1 LLKDYGL
8 EVQKLFLEMMLE
20 DATAYVRV
28 ANIYK
33 PENFDK
39 SLRPAAEFIKEHSD
53 KHKTMPDRLQIS
65 ATTGIKLQS
74 VPDLN
79 DGHFDWFMGEFESFT
94 KRQEIER
101 AVLKAADLL
110 EAGDFDPIEK
120 LIKDAVQ
127 ISLTKDMGTDY
138 FADPAARIN
147 KYFNSGG
154 QVSTGWPQ
162 LDRLLYGGFSRGELN
177 IFAGG
182 SGSGKSLVMMNIAL
196 NWLQQGL
203 SGVYI
208 TLELSEELTSLR
220 TDAMLTQMS
229 TKDIRKDIDTTTMK
243 VMLVG
248 KKSGQ
253 YRVKGLPAQ
262 SNINDIR
269 SYIKEVQIQT
279 GIKVDFMMIDYLDLL
294 MPVSAKVSPNDL
306 FVKDKYVSEEL
317 RNLAKELGV
326 LMVTASQLN
335 RSAVEEIE
343 FDHSHI
349 SGGISK
355 INTADNVFGI
365 FTSRAM
371 KERGKYQI
379 QCMKSRSSTGVG
391 QKIDL
396 EYNIETM
403 RITDE
408 GGDEGTGYNKPQ
420 SSLMDSIKARSQIKV
435 ADTEST
441 STTSTK
447 WEKPTGTHAWEYQ
460 PGGKELKPEAA
471 EKVTAD
477 VQSAKLKQLL
487 GKIKTG

>member
-1 LLKDYGL
+1 MATEYTADL
-8 EVQKLFLEMMLE
+8 QKLFLEMMLQ
-20 DATAYVRV
+20 DAQSYVRV
-28 ANIYK
+28 QNIYN
-33 PENFDK
+33 PENFDR
-39 SLRPAAEFIKEHSD
+39 SVRAAATFIKEHSTQYRTLPSFD
-53 KHKTMPDRLQIS
+53 QIK
-65 ATTGIKLQS
+65 AVTGVELKP
-74 VPDLN
+74 VPDL
-79 DGHFDWFMGEFESFT
+79 DTGHYEWFMTEFESFT
-94 KRQEIER
+94 RREGLER
-101 AVLKAADLL
+101 AILKSADLL
-110 EAGDFDPIEK
+110 EKGEYDPVEK

-138 FADPAARIN
+138 FADPKLRID

-162 LDRLLYGGFSRGELN
+162 MDKLLYGGFSRGELN

-196 NWLQQGL
+196 NWLQMGL
-203 SGVYI
+203 NGVYI

-220 TDAMLTQMS
+220 TDAMLTNTS
-229 TKDIRKDIDTTTMK
+229 TKDIRRDVDNTTLK
-243 VMLVG
+243 VKMVS
-248 KKSGQ
+248 KKAGTYQ
-253 YRVKGLPAQ
+253 IKAMPAQ

-269 SYIKEVQIQT
+269 SFLKEYQIQT
-279 GIKVDFMMIDYLDLL
+279 SHKVDFMMIDYLDLL

-317 RNLAKELGV
+317 RNLAKELGI

-335 RSAVEEIE
+335 RSAVEEVE

-371 KERGKYQI
+371 RERGKYQI

-396 EYNIETM
+396 EYSIETM
-403 RITDE
+403 RITDAGISQDHGE
-408 GGDEGTGYNKPQ
+408 FNNPVNNI
-420 SSLMDSIKARSQIKV
+420 MNSIKAKSSVSAFSNDDSTRPPRERPQAKEGMDPFAPKITAQVETNKVKNMLADLKRSSR
-435 ADTEST
+435 ST
-441 STTSTK
+441 
-447 WEKPTGTHAWEYQ
+447 
-460 PGGKELKPEAA
+460 
-471 EKVTAD
+471 
-477 VQSAKLKQLL
+477 
-487 GKIKTG
+487 

>member
-1 LLKDYGL
+1 MLKDYSL
-8 EVQKLFLEMMLE
+8 DVQRLFLEMMLE
-20 DATAYVRV
+20 DATSYVRV
-28 ANIYK
+28 QNIYN
-33 PENFDK
+33 PQNFDR
-39 SLRPAAEFIKEHSD
+39 SLRPAAEFIKEHTD

-65 ATTGIKLQS
+65 ATTGVKLQP

-79 DGHFDWFMGEFESFT
+79 EGHFDWFMGEFEAFT
-94 KRQEIER
+94 RRQELER
-101 AVLKAADLL
+101 AILKSADLL
-110 EAGDFDPIEK
+110 EKGEFEPVEK

-138 FADPAARIN
+138 FADPKARIE

-220 TDAMLTQMS
+220 TDAMLTNMS
-229 TKDIRKDIDTTTMK
+229 TKDIRRDMDTTELK
-243 VMLVG
+243 VKLVA
-248 KKSGQ
+248 KKSGNYQ
-253 YRVKGLPAQ
+253 VKGLPAQ

-269 SYIKEVQIQT
+269 AYLKEYQIQT
-279 GIKVDFMMIDYLDLL
+279 GKKVDFVMIDYLDLL

-317 RNLAKELGV
+317 RNLAKELAV

-335 RSAVEEIE
+335 RSAVEEVE

-408 GGDEGTGYNKPQ
+408 GGDEKDNFRGGAR
-420 SSLMDSIKARSQIKV
+420 SSIMDSIKAKSQIKS
-435 ADTEST
+435 TEEGET
-441 STTSTK
+441 SPPP
-447 WEKPTGTHAWEYQ
+447 WERAQ
-460 PGGKELKPEAA
+460 PREDFDLEAPRI
-471 EKVTAD
+471 TAD

-487 GKIKTG
+487 GQIKQS

>member
-1 LLKDYGL
+1 MALKEYSVDL
-8 EVQKLFLEMMLE
+8 QKLFLEIMLT
-20 DATAYVRV
+20 DAQSFVRV
-28 ANIYK
+28 QNIYN
-33 PENFDK
+33 PDNFDR
-39 SLRPAAEFIKEHSD
+39 SLRECAKFLAAHSD
-53 KHKTMPDRLQIS
+53 QYKTLPTYDQIR
-65 ATTGIKLQS
+65 AVTGVDLKP
-74 VPDLN
+74 VPEISDNHL
-79 DGHFDWFMGEFESFT
+79 DWFMNEFESFT
-94 KRQEIER
+94 KRQELER
-101 AVLKAADLL
+101 AILKAADMI
-110 EAGDFDPIEK
+110 EKGEFDPVEK

-138 FADPAARIN
+138 WSSPGERIN

-162 LDRLLYGGFSRGELN
+162 MDRLLYGGFSRGELN

-196 NWLQQGL
+196 NWLQSGL

-220 TDAMLTQMS
+220 TDAMLTGMS
-229 TKDIRKDIDTTTMK
+229 TKDIRKDIESAELK
-243 VMLVG
+243 VKMAG
-248 KKSGQ
+248 KRAGQ

-269 SYIKEVQIQT
+269 SYLKEVQIQT
-279 GIKVDFMMIDYLDLL
+279 GIRVDFVMVDYLDLL
-294 MPVSAKVSPNDL
+294 MPVSTKVSPSDL

-317 RNLAKELGV
+317 RNLAKELGI

-335 RSAVEEIE
+335 RSAVEEVE

-371 KERGKYQI
+371 RERGKYQI

-396 EYNIETM
+396 DYNMDNM
-403 RITDE
+403 RITDPGE
-408 GGDEGTGYNKPQ
+408 SQQQESGYRSTA
-420 SSLMDSIKARSQIKV
+420 SSML
-435 ADTEST
+435 E
-441 STTSTK
+441 
-447 WEKPTGTHAWEYQ
+447 
-460 PGGKELKPEAA
+460 
-471 EKVTAD
+471 
-477 VQSAKLKQLL
+477 
-487 GKIKTG
+487 KIKTASTVNRDSGEIEPVIAPVKKVVSESTMLKQMIGSFKPSQT

>member
-1 LLKDYGL
+1 
-8 EVQKLFLEMMLE
+8 MMLQ
-20 DATAYVRV
+20 DASSYVRV
-28 ANIYK
+28 QNIFN
-33 PENFDK
+33 PENFDR
-39 SLRPAAEFIKEHSD
+39 SLRPAAEFIREHCDS
-53 KHKTMPDRLQIS
+53 HKTMPDRAQIS
-65 ATTGIKLQS
+65 AATGIKLQEI
-74 VPDLN
+74 PDLTE
-79 DGHFDWFMGEFESFT
+79 GHFDWFMTEFEAFT
-94 KRQEIER
+94 RRQELER
-101 AVLKAADLL
+101 AILKSADLL
-110 EAGDFDPIEK
+110 EKGDFDPVEK

-138 FADPAARIN
+138 WDDPRARIN
-147 KYFNSGG
+147 RYFNSGG

-162 LDRLLYGGFSRGELN
+162 LDKLLYGGFSRGELN

-208 TLELSEELTSLR
+208 TLELSEELCALR
-220 TDAMLTQMS
+220 TDAMLTNAS
-229 TKDIRKDIDTTTMK
+229 TKDIRRDIDTTELK
-243 VMLVG
+243 VKLVG
-248 KKSGQ
+248 KKAGQ
-253 YRVKGLPAQ
+253 YRIKGFPAQ

-269 SYIKEVQIQT
+269 AYLKEVQIQT
-279 GIKVDFMMIDYLDLL
+279 GIKVDFVMVDYLDLL

-371 KERGKYQI
+371 KERGRYQI

-403 RITDE
+403 RITDPGE
-408 GGDEGTGYNKPQ
+408 DTSQQSGYTGSKIYE
-420 SSLMDSIKARSQIKV
+420 SIKAKSNVSSVPVSDDVSKI
-435 ADTEST
+435 
-441 STTSTK
+441 
-447 WEKPTGTHAWEYQ
+447 P
-460 PGGKELKPEAA
+460 A
-471 EKVTAD
+471 E
-477 VQSAKLKQLL
+477 VQSNKLKQLL
-487 GKIKTG
+487 GQIKTNS

>member
-1 LLKDYGL
+1 MLKEYGI

-20 DATAYVRV
+20 DAQGYVRV
-28 ANIYK
+28 QNIYN
-33 PENFDK
+33 PENFDR
-39 SLRPAAEFIKEHSD
+39 SLRPVAEFFKEHGD
-53 KHKTMPDRLQIS
+53 KYKTLPDRAQIS
-65 ATTGIKLQS
+65 ATTGVKLQP
-74 VPDLN
+74 VPELN
-79 DGHFDWFMGEFESFT
+79 EGHFEWFMTEFEAFT
-94 KRQEIER
+94 RRQELER
-101 AVLKAADLL
+101 AILKAADLL
-110 EAGDFDPIEK
+110 EKGDYDPVEK

-138 FADPAARIN
+138 FADPKGRIE

-162 LDRLLYGGFSRGELN
+162 MDRLLYGGFSRGELN

-196 NWLQQGL
+196 NWIQAGL

-220 TDAMLTQMS
+220 TDAMLTNMS
-229 TKDIRKDIDTTTMK
+229 TKDIRKDIGTTELK
-243 VMLVG
+243 VKLVG
-248 KKSGQ
+248 KKSGNYQ
-253 YRVKGLPAQ
+253 VKGLPAQ

-269 SYIKEVQIQT
+269 AYLKEYQIQT
-279 GIKVDFMMIDYLDLL
+279 GKRVDFVMIDYLDLL

-317 RNLAKELGV
+317 RNLAKELQI

-335 RSAVEEIE
+335 RSAVEEVE

-365 FTSRAM
+365 FTSRQM

-396 EYNIETM
+396 EYDIDTM
-403 RITDE
+403 RITDA
-408 GGDEGTGYNKPQ
+408 GGEDSENSFRKP
-420 SSLMDSIKARSQIKV
+420 SLMDSIKAKASV
-435 ADTEST
+435 TPAE
-441 STTSTK
+441 STTSGSR
-447 WEKPTGTHAWEYQ
+447 WDRPTSNDENNTLD
-460 PGGKELKPEAA
+460 PKIS
-471 EKVTAD
+471 AD
-477 VQSAKLKQLL
+477 VQSTKLKQLL
-487 GKIKTG
+487 GKIKTT

>member
-1 LLKDYGL
+1 LLKDYSPD
-8 EVQKLFLEMMLE
+8 VQRLFLEMMLE
-20 DATAYVRV
+20 DAQSFVRV
-28 ANIYK
+28 SNIYN

-39 SLRPAAEFIKEHSD
+39 NLRPAAEFIKEHSD
-53 KHKTMPDRLQIS
+53 KFKTMPDRLQIA
-65 ATTGIKLQS
+65 ATTGIKLQP
-74 VPDLN
+74 VPELSE
-79 DGHFDWFMGEFESFT
+79 GHYDWFMTEFESFT
-94 KRQEIER
+94 KRQELER
-101 AVLKAADLL
+101 AILKAADLL
-110 EAGDFDPIEK
+110 EKGEYDPVEK

-138 FADPAARIN
+138 FADPKGRIDR
-147 KYFNSGG
+147 YFNAGG

-162 LDRLLYGGFSRGELN
+162 LDKLLYGGFSRGELN

-208 TLELSEELTSLR
+208 SLELSEELTSLR
-220 TDAMLTQMS
+220 TDAMLTSMS
-229 TKDIRKDIDTTTMK
+229 TREIRKDIETTELK
-243 VMLVG
+243 VKMVG

-262 SNINDIR
+262 SNVNDIR
-269 SYIKEVQIQT
+269 AYLKEVQLQT
-279 GIKVDFMMIDYLDLL
+279 GIRVDFVMVDYLDLV
-294 MPVSAKVSPNDL
+294 MPVSIKVNPNDQ
-306 FVKDKYVSEEL
+306 FIKDKYVSEEL
-317 RNLAKELGV
+317 RNLSKELGI

-349 SGGISK
+349 AGGISK

-408 GGDEGTGYNKPQ
+408 GGDENGYNKPQ
-420 SSLMDSIKARSQIKV
+420 STIMESIKARSQTKT
-435 ADTEST
+435 ADATDSSAPWEPAAST
-441 STTSTK
+441 RGRYSDDA
-447 WEKPTGTHAWEYQ
+447 G
-460 PGGKELKPEAA
+460 
-471 EKVTAD
+471 KVTAD
-477 VQSAKLKQLL
+477 VQSSKLKQMLS
-487 GKIKTG
+487 KIKAS

>member
-1 LLKDYGL
+1 LLKDYGI
-8 EVQKLFLEMMLE
+8 EVQRLFLEMMLE
-20 DATAYVRV
+20 DAASYVRV
-28 ANIYK
+28 QNIFNAQ
-33 PENFDK
+33 NFDK
-39 SLRPAAEFIKEHSD
+39 SLRPAAEFIQEHSD
-53 KHKTMPDRLQIS
+53 KYKTMPERTQIQ
-65 ATTGIKLQS
+65 ATTGVRLES

-79 DGHFDWFMGEFESFT
+79 EGHFDWFMSEFESFT
-94 KRQEIER
+94 RRQELER
-101 AVLKAADLL
+101 AILKSADLL
-110 EAGDFDPIEK
+110 EKGEFEPVEK

-127 ISLTKDMGTDY
+127 ISLTKDLGTDFWVDPQGMFARY
-138 FADPAARIN
+138 FDA
-147 KYFNSGG
+147 GG

-162 LDRLLYGGFSRGELN
+162 MDKLLYGGFSRGELN

-196 NWLQQGL
+196 NWVQQGL
-203 SGVYI
+203 HGVYI
-208 TLELSEELTSLR
+208 TLELSEELTGLR
-220 TDAMLTQMS
+220 TAAMLTNMS
-229 TKDIRKDIDTTTMK
+229 TKEIRKDQETAALKIKM
-243 VMLVG
+243 VG
-248 KKSGQ
+248 KKAGSYQ
-253 YRVKGLPAQ
+253 VKAMPAQ

-269 SYIKEVQIQT
+269 AYLKEYQIKTERR
-279 GIKVDFMMIDYLDLL
+279 VDFIMVDYLDLL

-317 RNLAKELGV
+317 RNLAKELSM

-403 RITDE
+403 RITDLAE
-408 GGDEGTGYNKPQ
+408 DDRQQDFKKRTPSIYE
-420 SSLMDSIKARSQIKV
+420 SIKAKSQIT
-435 ADTEST
+435 TE
-441 STTSTK
+441 
-447 WEKPTGTHAWEYQ
+447 
-460 PGGKELKPEAA
+460 PEPNS
-471 EKVTAD
+471 EPEESGKVTAD
-477 VQSAKLKQLL
+477 VQSVKLKQLL
-487 GKIKTG
+487 NKIKTT